1 MGVGLVQHVRPS
13 RHFSRVSA
21 GMSACLANNLLRSIA
36 GGNILWRR
44 ETVFVIFCFTR
55 LLFSVFF
62 SRRSTFGGFF
72 YTHQDLSFSLSH
84 SARFHRRTVSILLT
98 RIHPICPSIKST
110 ISYLS
115 LRPRVNDYLYTRI

>member
-1 MGVGLVQHVRPS
+1 MGVGLVQHVRQS

-44 ETVFVIFCFTR
+44 ETVFVIFCFTPSS
-55 LLFSVFF
+55 LFCFLFEALDFWRFF
-62 SRRSTFGGFF
+62 SFF
-72 YTHQDLSFSLSH
+72 THQDLSFSLSH
-84 SARFHRRTVSILLT
+84 SARFHGPTTVSILLT

-115 LRPRVNDYLYTRI
+115 LHPCVNDC